1 MGKIAWLVIVL
12 FVGLCLYTLLSVFA
26 PTGEVDT
33 VSGVV
38 FSVSSGR
45 FWLAGTQG
53 FARVSTTKD
62 KCFSV
67 PEGVVQ
73 KQDWVEVRAKVTDSF
88 QMSICDAADGYVKAH
103 DTVYPKQIVNELAP

>member
-1 MGKIAWLVIVL
+1 MGKIGWLAIVL

-33 VSGVV
+33 VRGVV
-38 FSVSSGR
+38 FSVVENH

-53 FARVSTTKD
+53 FARVLTTKD

-67 PEGVVQ
+67 PAGLVQ

-88 QMSICDAADGYVKAH
+88 QMSVCEAPDGYVTAH
-103 DTVYPKQIVNELAP
+103 GTVYPKQLVNELAP